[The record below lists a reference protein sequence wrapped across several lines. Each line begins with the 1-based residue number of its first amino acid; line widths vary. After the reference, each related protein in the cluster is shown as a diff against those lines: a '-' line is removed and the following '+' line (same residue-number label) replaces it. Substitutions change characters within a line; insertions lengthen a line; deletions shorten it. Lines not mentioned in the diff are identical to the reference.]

1 MEKYQKTKFYLN
13 YNDKKPCCCLLWLF
27 LPKLIFIMKQLLAL
41 TLATFLFSC
50 NNNDTPDNDPSI
62 VPPSSG
68 IAPPQEISYT
78 VLAQYPHD
86 TSAYTQ
92 GLQLYNGKMYE
103 GTGDFENSSLR
114 ITNHKTGVVEKK
126 HMMGSQKIFGEGINI
141 FRNKLY
147 QLTWESHIVYVYDL
161 SNLDKP
167 VKTFNWPYE
176 GWGITNNG
184 TDLIISDGS
193 SNIYFVDA
201 ETFKVKNTIAVRND
215 KGPINNINELE
226 YIDGFIYANIY
237 TAKVIIKIDPESGIV
252 KGIMRFDNILSPAD
266 STERTDYFNGIAWD
280 STSRSMFVTGKRWP
294 KMFELKM
301 N

>member
-1 MEKYQKTKFYLN
+1 
-13 YNDKKPCCCLLWLF
+13 
-27 LPKLIFIMKQLLAL
+27 MKQLLAL
-41 TLATFLFSC
+41 ALAAFLFSC
-50 NNNDTPDNDPSI
+50 NNNDAPDNDPSI
-62 VPPSSG
+62 APPSSG
-68 IAPPQEISYT
+68 IAAPQEITYT
-78 VLAQYPHD
+78 ILAQYPHD

-114 ITNHKTGVVEKK
+114 ITNHKTGAVEKK

-141 FRNKLY
+141 FNNKLY

-161 SNLDKP
+161 ANLDKP

-201 ETFKVKNTIAVRND
+201 ETFKVKNTIAVRNN
-215 KGPINNINELE
+215 KGPVNNINELE
-226 YIDGFIYANIY
+226 FIDGFIYANIY
-237 TAKVIIKIDPESGIV
+237 TTDKIVKIDPESGII
-252 KGIMRFDNILSPAD
+252 KGIMSFDNLLSSSD
-266 STERTDYFNGIAWD
+266 RTVRTDLFNGIAWD
-280 STSRSMFVTGKRWP
+280 SASKSMFITGKRWP
-294 KMFELKM
+294 KMFELRI